1 MTNQRQPQSDGPD
14 VSPVHFKRTYRASE
28 AELDMTPM
36 VDVTFLLLIF
46 FMVTAAFALQKSFEI
61 PTPEDTE
68 PSTQTRTLEDIEDD
82 PRFVVVRIDRYNTF
96 HVVTAAWEQER
107 EAPSEQDLLILLRE
121 AREERVGGE
130 GPTNLLV
137 AADGE
142 CRHERVVTA
151 LDAGVAVGMEKVQF
165 VTVEEDE
172 SW

>member
-1 MTNQRQPQSDGPD
+1 MTNRQKPTSEAPQPE
-14 VSPVHFKRTYRASE
+14 PVHFKRTYRVSE

-61 PTPEDTE
+61 PTPDDSQ
-68 PSTQTRTLEDIEDD
+68 PSTETRSLDDIEDD
-82 PRFVVVRIDRYNTF
+82 PRFVVVRIDRFNTF
-96 HVVTAAWEQER
+96 HVVTAAWEEER

-121 AREERVGGE
+121 ARQGRVGGE

-137 AADGE
+137 AANGE
-142 CRHERVVTA
+142 CRHERVVVA

>member
-1 MTNQRQPQSDGPD
+1 MTKQPKPTSEAPAFEPVRFQRTSR
-14 VSPVHFKRTYRASE
+14 VTE

-46 FMVTAAFALQKSFEI
+46 FMVTAAFALQKSFEL
-61 PTPEDTE
+61 PTPDDSQ
-68 PSTQTRTLEDIEDD
+68 PSTETRSLDDIEDD
-82 PRFVVVRIDRYNTF
+82 PRFVVVRIDRFNTF
-96 HVVTAAWEQER
+96 HVVTAAWEEGR

-121 AREERVGGE
+121 AREARVGGE

-137 AADGE
+137 AANGE
-142 CRHERVVTA
+142 CRHERVVVA
-151 LDAGVAVGMEKVQF
+151 LDAGVAVGMEKAQF